1 MEAIFVIDNEI
12 EIGQEDEG
20 VAVLTR
26 SFWDDDSSDADF
38 ECFCKP
44 IRTPRMNSFLGM
56 DGYNC
61 HPMQK
66 LDR

>member
-1 MEAIFVIDNEI
+1 MINDEI
-12 EIGQEDEG
+12 QIEQEDEG

-26 SFWDDDSSDADF
+26 SFWDDDSSDCDF

-44 IRTPRMNSFLGM
+44 IRTPRMNSFLGI
-56 DGYNC
+56 DGYNS
-61 HPMQK
+61 HPKQR